1 MFYRINWHAATRRVL
16 LESNAD
22 AAPAAIGGEGM
33 TNLGTFEHDNEAEES
48 TGLNGMQGLADNHV
62 LFHHVQDALYKQGVQ
77 DMQSIKIYVDHPRS
91 ISIGSGALTVAVGE
105 DSEPLSVTVTPSRA
119 TDKEV
124 TYTSSDEDVATVNE
138 KGVVHGVAEGSAVI
152 TAKLRSDDTITA
164 TRNVTVETGE

>member
-16 LESNAD
+16 LESGANS
-22 AAPAAIGGEGM
+22 APGAIGGAY

-48 TGLNGMQGLADNHV
+48 TGLNGMQGLANNHV

-77 DMQSIKIYVDHPRS
+77 DMQSVKIYVDRPRS
-91 ISIGSGALTVAVGE
+91 ISIGSGTLTVEVGA
-105 DSEPLSVTVTPSRA
+105 DSNPLNVTVTPSSA

-124 TYTSSDEDVATVNE
+124 VYTSSDEAIATVNE

-152 TAKLRSDDTITA
+152 TAKLRSDDTISA
-164 TRNVTVETGE
+164 TRNITVE

>member
-16 LESNAD
+16 LESNAS

-62 LFHHVQDALYKQGVQ
+62 VYHHVQDALYKQGIQ
-77 DMQSIKIYVDHPRS
+77 DMQSVKIYIDRPRS
-91 ISIGSGALTVAVGE
+91 ISIGTGTLNVAVGA
-105 DSEPLSVTVTPSRA
+105 DSAPLAVTVTPAGA

-124 TYTSSDEDVATVNE
+124 TYTTSDATKATVND
-138 KGVVHGVAEGSAVI
+138 KGVVHGVAAGNAVI
-152 TAKLRSDDTITA
+152 TATLKSDNTITA
-164 TRNVTVETGE
+164 TRNVTVA